1 MFRLA
6 RLSLAN
12 RAVVALATI
21 AIFVFGVMSLGSLK
35 QELIPS
41 LELPAGAVVATYP
54 GASPEVVEQRVTE
67 PLEAAA
73 QSVEGVESIGSSAST
88 GSSVTTVQF
97 EYGTDMDAATQRLQT
112 AVTRVQSQLPEDV
125 EPQVVT
131 GSLDDLPVIQL
142 AAAGSQGSG
151 EDVDAA
157 ALADTVDTVV
167 VPALE
172 DLDGVRSVAV
182 TGGETDQVLVDVK
195 TKKLAE
201 AGLTTQD
208 VADVLKDNGV
218 VLPAG
223 TITDDDVT
231 YSVQAGSS
239 IDSVKELKALPL
251 VPDPATGA
259 GATTGAGDA
268 TGGTTGEVGDG
279 TGAPPAADGSAQGSV
294 PGATDPSAAQTP
306 AAPEPVTLSDVAT
319 VEVVPVEATSQ
330 SRLDGESSLGVAIT
344 KTPDGNTVD
353 VSHAVQDAM
362 DDLRPQLEAAGVTT
376 AVVFDQAPFIE
387 ESIEGLAT
395 EGGLGL
401 VFAVIIILVFLM
413 SVRSTLVSAVS
424 IPLSLAVTFVVM
436 NATGYTLNILTLGA
450 LTISIGRV
458 VDDAIV
464 VIENIKR
471 HLSYGEDKKAAILTA
486 VREVGGAIT
495 ASTISTVAVFLP
507 IALVGGMVGELF
519 RPFAMT
525 VAIAMLASLVVAL
538 TIVPVL
544 AYWFVKSPSVA
555 TDPAEAERVRE
566 AAEAKERRGLW
577 QRAYVPSLGAA
588 LRHPWVTLV
597 VAVAVL
603 GGTLALVPRLE
614 TNFIGDSG
622 QDTVTVT
629 QSFETGASFEAQDA
643 AAAEV
648 EDALAGVDAVESVQT
663 TVGSGDAAMA
673 AFMGGGSAPQATFAI
688 TLDPDADGVEA
699 QDEIRDAVEPLADSG
714 VTTEVSVS
722 GGDSGFGS
730 TTVDLVVQANDSDDL
745 ETAAQRVT
753 DAVSDLDGVAEV
765 TNDLAAAQQVVQVSV
780 DREKAAEAGLSETQV
795 SGIVAAAMEPEQT
808 VGEVDLGD
816 GPTDVVVRTGDAP
829 ATQGAIEDLEVPT
842 AAGMVPLTDVAT
854 VEKVDVP
861 TSISRTDGERSAT
874 VSVTPETQDVG
885 TLSADITA
893 ATDDLDLPAGAT
905 VEVGG
910 VAADQADAFADLGL
924 ALVAAIAIVY
934 LVMVATF
941 GSLVQPLILLV
952 SVPFS
957 ATGALLALLATDT
970 PLGVPALIGV
980 LMLVGIV
987 VSNAI
992 VLIDLINQYRDPSRE
1007 HPRALEEAVREGAR
1021 KRLRPIVMTALA
1033 TIFALTPMAI
1043 GLTGG
1048 GSFIS
1053 QPLALVVIGG
1063 LISSTLLT
1071 LFVVPVLYELIERRK
1086 ERRRTKRDSR
1096 VVRRA
1101 EKAERA
1107 AARAA
1112 ERAEQA
1118 EEAAAVARREAG
1130 TDPA

>member
-73 QSVEGVESIGSSAST
+73 QSVEGIESIGSTAST

-97 EYGTDMDAATQRLQT
+97 TYGTDMDAAAQRLQT

-142 AAAGSQGSG
+142 AAAGSQDSD
-151 EDVDAA
+151 EAVDAA
-157 ALADTVDTVV
+157 ELADTVESVV

-172 DLDGVRSVAV
+172 DVDDVRSVAV
-182 TGGETDQVLVDVK
+182 TGGETDQVLVDVD
-195 TKKLAE
+195 TKMLAA

-223 TITDDDVT
+223 TVTDDDVT
-231 YSVQAGSS
+231 YSVQAGSR
-239 IDSVKELKALPL
+239 IESVKELKALPL
-251 VPDPATGA
+251 VPDPAAA
-259 GATTGAGDA
+259 GATPGAGDA

-279 TGAPPAADGSAQGSV
+279 TGAPPEQEA
-294 PGATDPSAAQTP
+294 PS
-306 AAPEPVTLSDVAT
+306 APEPVALSDVAT
-319 VEVVPVEATSQ
+319 VKVVPVEATSH

-353 VSHAVQDAM
+353 VSHAVQDVL
-362 DDLRPQLEAAGVTT
+362 DDLRPELDAAGVTT

-401 VFAVIIILVFLM
+401 LFAVIVILVFLV
-413 SVRSTLVSAVS
+413 SLRSTLVSAVS

-471 HLSYGEDKKAAILTA
+471 HLSYGEDKKEAILTA
-486 VREVGGAIT
+486 VREVGGAIA
-495 ASTISTVAVFLP
+495 ASTICTVAVFLP

-525 VAIAMLASLVVAL
+525 VAIAMLASLLVAL

-544 AYWFVKSPSVA
+544 AYWFVKTPVVA
-555 TDPAEAERVRE
+555 SDPQEAERVRE

-577 QRAYVPSLGAA
+577 QRAYVPSLAA
-588 LRHPWVTLV
+588 SLRHPWVTLV

-629 QSFETGASFEAQDA
+629 QTFEVGASLEAQDA
-643 AAAEV
+643 AATDV
-648 EDALAGVDAVESVQT
+648 EEALADVDAVESVQT

-688 TLDPDADGVEA
+688 TLDPEADGVEA
-699 QDEIRDAVEPLADSG
+699 QTDIRDAVEPLADGG

-730 TTVDLVVQANDSDDL
+730 TTVDLVVQATDDEAL
-745 ETAAQRVT
+745 ETAAQEVT
-753 DAVSDLDGVAEV
+753 DAVSGLDGVAEV

-780 DREKAAEAGLSETQV
+780 DREKAAEAGLTETQV
-795 SGIVAAAMEPEQT
+795 SGIVSGAMEPEQT
-808 VGEVDLGD
+808 AGEVDLGD
-816 GPTDVVVRTGDAP
+816 GPVDVVVKTGDAP
-829 ATQGAIEDLEVPT
+829 ATQGEIEDLEVPT

-854 VEKVDVP
+854 VERVDVP

-992 VLIDLINQYRDPSRE
+992 VLIDLINQYRDPTKGHRRS
-1007 HPRALEEAVREGAR
+1007 LDEAVREGAR

-1071 LFVVPVLYELIERRK
+1071 LFVVPVLYVLIERRK
-1086 ERRRTKRDSR
+1086 ERRLGRRDTR
-1096 VVRRA
+1096 AVRRA
-1101 EKAERA
+1101 EKA
-1107 AARAA
+1107 AARAKEKA
-1112 ERAEQA
+1112 EK
-1118 EEAAAVARREAG
+1118 AAALARMSEGSARGSA
-1130 TDPA
+1130 DPA

>member
-21 AIFVFGVMSLGSLK
+21 AIFVFGAMSLGSLK

-73 QSVEGVESIGSSAST
+73 QSVEGIESIGSTAST

-112 AVTRVQSQLPEDV
+112 AVTRIQSQLPEDV

-142 AAAGSQGSG
+142 AAAGADG
-151 EDVDAA
+151 DVDAA

-208 VADVLKDNGV
+208 VADVLKDYGV

-251 VPDPATGA
+251 VPDPAAA

-279 TGAPPAADGSAQGSV
+279 TGAPPAADGAAQDPAQGAE
-294 PGATDPSAAQTP
+294 GATAPQTP
-306 AAPEPVTLSDVAT
+306 AAPEPVTLADVAT
-319 VEVVPVEATSQ
+319 VKVVPVEATSH

-362 DDLRPQLEAAGVTT
+362 DDLKPELEDAGVTT

-401 VFAVIIILVFLM
+401 LFAVIVILVFLV
-413 SVRSTLVSAVS
+413 SLRSTLVSAVS

-544 AYWFVKSPSVA
+544 AYWFVKAPAVA

-629 QSFETGASFEAQDA
+629 QTFETGASLEAQDA
-643 AAAEV
+643 AAGEV
-648 EDALAGVDAVESVQT
+648 EDALADVDAVESVQT

-673 AFMGGGSAPQATFAI
+673 AFMGGGSSPQATFAI

-699 QDEIRDAVEPLADSG
+699 QSEIRDAVEPLADTG

-730 TTVDLVVQANDSDDL
+730 STVDLVVQAHDSGDL
-745 ETAAQRVT
+745 ESAAQQVT

-765 TNDLAAAQQVVQVSV
+765 TNDLSAAQQVVQVSV
-780 DREKAAEAGLSETQV
+780 DREKAAEAGLTETQV
-795 SGIVAAAMEPEQT
+795 SGIVSGAMDPEQT
-808 VGEVDLGD
+808 AGEVDLGD
-816 GPTDVVVRTGDAP
+816 GPIDVVVKTGDAP
-829 ATQGAIEDLEVPT
+829 ATQSEIEDLEVPT
-842 AAGMVPLTDVAT
+842 AAGTVPLTDVAT

-861 TSISRTDGERSAT
+861 TSISRTDGQRSAT

-905 VEVGG
+905 VEIGG
-910 VAADQADAFADLGL
+910 VAADQADAFSDLGL

-992 VLIDLINQYRDPSRE
+992 VLIDLINQYRDPAHG
-1007 HPRALEEAVREGAR
+1007 HPRSLDEAVREGAR

-1086 ERRRTKRDSR
+1086 ERRGTKRDSR
-1096 VVRRA
+1096 VVRKA

-1112 ERAEQA
+1112 EKAEA
-1118 EEAAAVARREAG
+1118 AGEAAAVARRQAG